1 MAFRKLCPIYLS
13 ETTHGGFVTVRK
25 IGLEL
30 LKIHTDKNKNTHTQA
45 KFNF

>member
-1 MAFRKLCPIYLS
+1 MAFRKLCPIHLS
-13 ETTHGGFVTVRK
+13 ETTHEGFVTVRK

-30 LKIHTDKNKNTHTQA
+30 LKIHTHKNKNTHTQA